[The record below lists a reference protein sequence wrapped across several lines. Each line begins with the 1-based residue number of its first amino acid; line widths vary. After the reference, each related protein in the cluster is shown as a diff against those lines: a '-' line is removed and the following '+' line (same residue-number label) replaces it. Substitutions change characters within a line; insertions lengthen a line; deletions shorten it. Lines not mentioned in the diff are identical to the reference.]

1 MQKNWTFSV
10 RGSQISAPK
19 RCFEPKTAI
28 LAKESYDFSA
38 RIVAVRASRTSRTS
52 GASIAFRTSA
62 AIRAFCSNQPI
73 CYLSTRYVICLLH
86 PGSRHIT
93 QAVDYLRVSKPPL
106 IDILE
111 TWISRRLRYSEGLQR
126 IRLKGFD
133 FESRAF
139 LTLSCD
145 CSRIGHSDDDARFC
159 SENLASWQKLE
170 QEPVSHFTK
179 L

>member
-1 MQKNWTFSV
+1 M

-19 RCFEPKTAI
+19 HPFGPKTAI
-28 LAKESYDFSA
+28 LAKKSCDFSA
-38 RIVAVRASRTSRTS
+38 RIVAVRTS
-52 GASIAFRTSA
+52 GASRTFRTSA

-93 QAVDYLRVSKPPL
+93 QTADYLRISKPPL

-139 LTLSCD
+139 SAFSCD
-145 CSRIGHSDDDARFC
+145 CSRIGHSYDARF
-159 SENLASWQKLE
+159 
-170 QEPVSHFTK
+170 
-179 L
+179 

>member
-10 RGSQISAPK
+10 RGSQTSAQKHP
-19 RCFEPKTAI
+19 FGPKTAI
-28 LAKESYDFSA
+28 LAEKSQDFFA
-38 RIVAVRASRTSRTS
+38 RIVAVRTS
-52 GASIAFRTSA
+52 GAFRTSA

-73 CYLSTRYVICLLH
+73 CYLSTRYVTCLLH
-86 PGSRHIT
+86 PDSRYIMQT
-93 QAVDYLRVSKPPL
+93 ADYLRISKPPL

-139 LTLSCD
+139 SAFSCD
-145 CSRIGHSDDDARFC
+145 CSRIGHSYDAWF
-159 SENLASWQKLE
+159 
-170 QEPVSHFTK
+170 
-179 L
+179 